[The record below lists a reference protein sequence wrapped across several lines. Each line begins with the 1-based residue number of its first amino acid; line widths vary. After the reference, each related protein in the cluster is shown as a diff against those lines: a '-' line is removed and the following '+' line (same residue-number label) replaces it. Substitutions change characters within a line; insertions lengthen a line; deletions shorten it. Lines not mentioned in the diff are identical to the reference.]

1 MRIKGK
7 SGLLK
12 NPGFPFFVGKKGDFY
27 GIQNNYSYVPG
38 SVHSCRAGLFVC
50 PQPEKVK
57 WKGDCMAREHF
68 EQRLLRI
75 FKDAGYLPSDLL
87 SISPEEMV
95 EVPGV
100 TVPNIRAILTLQG
113 AVDKEQAMR
122 RLIRSA
128 YEEGEI

>member
-1 MRIKGK
+1 MPKH
-7 SGLLK
+7 
-12 NPGFPFFVGKKGDFY
+12 PGFSFFVGKGDVY
-27 GIQNNYSYVPG
+27 GIQNDTCTVPG
-38 SVHSCRAGLFVC
+38 SVYSGGTGLFVC

-68 EQRLLRI
+68 EQRLFRI
-75 FKDAGYLPSDLL
+75 FQEAGYLPSDLL

-95 EVPGV
+95 EVPGI

-122 RLIRSA
+122 RLARSV
-128 YEEGEI
+128 YEEDRR